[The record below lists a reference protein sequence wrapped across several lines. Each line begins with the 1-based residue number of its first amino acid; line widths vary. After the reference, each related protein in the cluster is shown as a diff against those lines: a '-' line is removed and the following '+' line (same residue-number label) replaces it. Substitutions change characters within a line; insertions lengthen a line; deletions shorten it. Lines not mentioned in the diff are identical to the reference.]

1 MRKVVSMGMAAV
13 LLAMAL
19 GGCAT
24 SNQKAESPAGTEA
37 VSSQAEGETKEE
49 KAESTEAGGEAAAET
64 ESGEAAAQEEY
75 AVKPRQITDRKI
87 KLGLIPVT
95 MNTAYTMTINGAK
108 KHIAETGDNI
118 ELIVQA
124 PSSNA
129 STITEQGNIL
139 ETMIQQKV
147 DAIALATESDESML
161 PYLRE
166 AAEADIP
173 VFLFNMTEINEKNIY
188 YVSSIGYDQE
198 QAGREIGAW
207 INENLGADPQKIAV
221 LEGYA
226 GVVNTKRMD
235 GFNEALAGNENLPV
249 VASQTA
255 EWTREK
261 GQSVTESILTSNP
274 DITILYGPYD
284 EMVLGGL
291 TVIKERNLLDQ
302 IAVVGFGCTKD
313 GVAAIEAGEMQATI
327 DVGEYG
333 TGFDIVDA
341 VTDFCIK
348 GKEVEKVI
356 NRPSKVYDKTNLSE
370 LDRVIFD

>member
-1 MRKVVSMGMAAV
+1 MRKFIGFMMAASIT
-13 LLAMAL
+13 AATL
-19 GGCAT
+19 GGCST
-24 SNQKAESPAGTEA
+24 SNQQTQAPATTAATEA
-37 VSSQAEGETKEE
+37 AKEE
-49 KAESTEAGGEAAAET
+49 KAETSEAAESTEAESTETAA
-64 ESGEAAAQEEY
+64 EEY
-75 AVKPRQITDRKI
+75 AVKPRQITDRTI

-108 KHIAETGDNI
+108 KHIEETGADI

-129 STITEQGNIL
+129 STITEQGNIM
-139 ETMIQQKV
+139 ETMIQQGV

-173 VFLFNMTEINEKNIY
+173 VFLFNMTEINEENIY

-198 QAGREIGAW
+198 QAGFEIGQW
-207 INENLGADPQKIAV
+207 INENLGADAQKIAV

-235 GFNEALAGNENLPV
+235 GFKAAIGDNENLPI

-255 EWTREK
+255 DWTREK

-302 IAVVGFGCTKD
+302 VSVVGFGCTKD

-341 VTDFCIK
+341 GVDFCVNGI
-348 GKEVEKVI
+348 EEEKVI
-356 NRPSKVYDKTNLSE
+356 NRPSKVYDINNLGE
-370 LDRVIFD
+370 LDRVIFE